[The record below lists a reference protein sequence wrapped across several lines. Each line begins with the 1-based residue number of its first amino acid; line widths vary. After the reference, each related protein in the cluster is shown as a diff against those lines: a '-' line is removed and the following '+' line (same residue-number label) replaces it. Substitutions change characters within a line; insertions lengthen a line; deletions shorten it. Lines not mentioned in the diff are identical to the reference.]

1 MKVPMSWFNDYTDV
15 NGIEP
20 REYAEALTLTGS
32 KVETV
37 ENMGKD
43 IQNVV
48 CGKILEIEDHPDSD
62 HMVICKVDVGDE
74 VLQIVTGAPNV
85 KVGQIVPVAKNDS
98 YLPGGVHIK
107 TGKLRGVESFG
118 MLCSHEEL
126 GLSESDL
133 SWEPEYGILVLPE
146 DTKIGMDIKD
156 FFGLNEEVIE
166 FEITSNRPDCFSVI
180 GLARE
185 TAATFKKPFTVQA
198 PTYNETSENI
208 ADTISVSVENP
219 DKCLRY
225 TAKMIKNV
233 KIGPSPAWM
242 VRRLKA
248 SGIRS
253 INNIVDITNYI
264 LLEYGQP
271 MHAFDL
277 RHLSGGKIIVRD
289 AADGEVIKTLDE
301 VDHTLTANDLVIAD
315 AEKAVALAGVMGGFN
330 SEIED
335 DTTTV
340 VFESATFD
348 AVSVRLTAQKAG
360 LRTES
365 SSRFEKGLD
374 VNNTVPAINRAC
386 QLVEELGCGEV
397 VGGMIDVVGNVKAP
411 TVLAFR
417 PEKINAFLG
426 IDISKEEMAGYLETI
441 DFKVDLDKMEITVP
455 TFRPDIEAEADV
467 AEEVARF
474 YGYNKIPTTLIAN
487 SETTKGSYSPIQK
500 FRKDLGTMLTSQG
513 MYEIYTFTFI
523 GENEFDKLNL
533 PKDDALRNVIRIRN
547 PLGEDTSIM
556 RTTMLASMLETLSYN
571 YNRKNEEAKLF
582 EISKAYIPTTAGQL
596 PNEPE
601 KLAIGMYG
609 KDMDFFDLKGAV
621 EEIIDGLNIKGITW
635 KPLTDCPTLHPGRS
649 AALMVGDT
657 QIGILGQVHPTV
669 CKNFD
674 MDKNCY
680 IAEIDVLP
688 LFENVDGNIKYK
700 ALPKFPAAE
709 RDIAVLVDKTALVGE
724 LEATIAKASGNL
736 LENIK
741 LFDVY
746 EGDRIPEGKKS
757 IAFAISFRAAD
768 RSLTS
773 EEVNKVF
780 NKIVKDLQFKNNAQL
795 R

>member
-1 MKVPMSWFNDYTDV
+1 MKVPMSWFNDYTNVD
-15 NGIEP
+15 GIEP

-37 ENMGKD
+37 ENMGAD

-48 CGKILEIEDHPDSD
+48 CGKILEIEEHPDSD

-146 DTKIGMDIKD
+146 DTKVGMDIKD
-156 FFGLNEEVIE
+156 FFGLNEEVVE

-185 TAATFKKPFTVQA
+185 TAATFGKPFNVPV
-198 PTYNETSENI
+198 PTYKETSENI
-208 ADTISVSVENP
+208 QDTISVTVENP

-225 TAKMIKNV
+225 TAKMVKNV

-242 VRRLKA
+242 VHRLKA
-248 SGIRS
+248 AGIRS

-277 RHLSGGKIIVRD
+277 RHLDGGKIIVRD

-301 VDHTLTANDLVIAD
+301 QDRTLNSNDLVIAD
-315 AEKAVALAGVMGGFN
+315 ASKAVAIAGVMGGFN
-330 SEIED
+330 SEIEE

-360 LRTES
+360 LRTEA
-365 SSRFEKGLD
+365 SSRYEKGLD
-374 VNNTVPAINRAC
+374 VNNTIPAINRAC
-386 QLVEELGCGEV
+386 QLVEELGCGEI
-397 VGGMIDVVGNVKAP
+397 VGGMIDVVGNVPAP

-426 IDISKEEMAGYLETI
+426 IDISKEEMAGYLTTI

-455 TFRPDIEAEADV
+455 SFRPDVIAEADV

-500 FRKDLGTMLTSQG
+500 FRKDLGSMLTSQG

-533 PKDDALRNVIRIRN
+533 PADSSFRNAVKIRN

-571 YNRKNEEAKLF
+571 YNRKNEEARLF
-582 EISKAYIPTTAGQL
+582 EISKAYIPTEPGKL

-609 KDMDFFDLKGAV
+609 KDMDFFDLKGAI
-621 EEIIDGLNIKGITW
+621 EEIIDGLNIKGIAW
-635 KPLTDCPTLHPGRS
+635 KQLTTCPTLHPGRA
-649 AALMVGDT
+649 AALMIGDT
-657 QIGILGQVHPTV
+657 QIGILGQVHPAV

-674 MDKNCY
+674 MDTNCFV
-680 IAEIDVLP
+680 AEIDVLP
-688 LFENVDGNIKYK
+688 LFESVDNNVKYK

-709 RDIAVLVDKTALVGE
+709 RDIAVLVDKTALVGD
-724 LEATIAKASGNL
+724 LEATIAKASGAL

-746 EGDRIPEGKKS
+746 EGDRIPEDKKS
-757 IAFAISFRAAD
+757 VAFAISFRAAD

>member
-1 MKVPMSWFNDYTDV
+1 MKVPMSWFNDYTNVD
-15 NGIEP
+15 GIMP

-37 ENMGKD
+37 ENMGAD
-43 IQNVV
+43 IKNVV
-48 CGKILEIEDHPDSD
+48 TGKILEIIEHPDSD
-62 HMVICKVDVGDE
+62 HMVICKVDVKDE
-74 VLQIVTGAPNV
+74 ILQIVTGAPNV

-146 DTKIGMDIKD
+146 DTEVGMDIKD
-156 FFGLNEEVIE
+156 FFGLNEEVVE

-185 TAATFKKPFTVQA
+185 TAATFGKPFAIPA
-198 PTYNETSENI
+198 PSYSETNENI
-208 ADTISVSVENP
+208 ADTISVTVENP

-242 VRRLKA
+242 VHRLKA
-248 SGIRS
+248 AGIRS

-289 AADGEVIKTLDE
+289 AKDGEVIKTLDE
-301 VDHTLTANDLVIAD
+301 QDRTLNSNDLVIAD
-315 AEKAVALAGVMGGFN
+315 AEKAVAIAGVMGGFN

-360 LRTES
+360 LRTEA
-365 SSRFEKGLD
+365 SSRYEKGLD
-374 VNNTVPAINRAC
+374 VNNTIPAVDRAC

-397 VGGMIDVVGNVKAP
+397 VGGMIDVVGNIPSP

-426 IDISKEEMAGYLETI
+426 IDISKEEMAGYLTTI
-441 DFKVDLDKMEITVP
+441 DFKVDLDNMEITVP
-455 TFRPDIEAEADV
+455 SFRPDVVAEADV

-474 YGYNKIPTTLIAN
+474 YGYNKIPTTLISGEA
-487 SETTKGSYSPIQK
+487 TKGSYSPLQK
-500 FRKDLGTMLTSQG
+500 FRKDLSSMLTAQG

-533 PKDDALRNVIRIRN
+533 SSESPFRNAVKIRN

-582 EISKAYIPTTAGQL
+582 EISKTYIPTEPGKL

-609 KDMDFFDLKGAV
+609 ADIDFFDMKGAV

-635 KPLTDCPTLHPGRS
+635 KPLTTCPSLHPGR
-649 AALMVGDT
+649 AASLMIGDT

-674 MDKNCY
+674 IDTTCFV
-680 IAEIDVLP
+680 AEIDVMP
-688 LFENVDGNIKYK
+688 LFEAVNNDVKYK

-709 RDIAVLVDKTALVGE
+709 RDIAVLVDKAALVGD
-724 LEATIAKASGNL
+724 LEATIAKASGAL
-736 LENIK
+736 LENIR

-746 EGDRIPEGKKS
+746 EGDRIPEDKKS
-757 IAFAISFRAAD
+757 VAFAISFRAAD

>member
-1 MKVPMSWFNDYTDV
+1 MKVPMSWFNDYTNVD
-15 NGIEP
+15 GIAP

-37 ENMGKD
+37 ENMGAD

-48 CGKILEIEDHPDSD
+48 TGKILEITEHPDSD
-62 HMVICKVDVGDE
+62 HMVICKVDVKDE
-74 VLQIVTGAPNV
+74 ILQIVTGAPNV

-126 GLSESDL
+126 GLAESDL

-146 DTKIGMDIKD
+146 DTEVGMDIKD
-156 FFGLNEEVIE
+156 FFGLNEEVVE

-185 TAATFKKPFTVQA
+185 TAATFGKPFSVPT

-208 ADTISVSVENP
+208 DDTISVTVENP

-242 VRRLKA
+242 VHRLKA
-248 SGIRS
+248 AGIRS

-277 RHLSGGKIIVRD
+277 RHLSGGKIIVRS
-289 AADGEVIKTLDE
+289 AEDGEVIKTLDE
-301 VDHTLTANDLVIAD
+301 QDRTLNQNDLVIAD
-315 AEKAVALAGVMGGFN
+315 AEKAVAIAGVMGGFN

-360 LRTES
+360 LRTEA
-365 SSRFEKGLD
+365 SSRYEKGLD
-374 VNNTVPAINRAC
+374 VNNTIPAINRAC

-397 VGGMIDVVGNVKAP
+397 VGGMIDVVGNVPAP

-426 IDISKEEMAGYLETI
+426 IDISKEEMAGYLTTI

-455 TFRPDIEAEADV
+455 SFRPDVVAEADV

-474 YGYNKIPTTLIAN
+474 YGYNKIPTTLISGEA
-487 SETTKGSYSPIQK
+487 TKGSYSPLQK
-500 FRKDLGTMLTSQG
+500 FRKDLSNMLTAQG

-533 PKDDALRNVIRIRN
+533 SPESPFRNAVKIRN

-582 EISKAYIPTTAGQL
+582 EISKTYIPTVAGEL

-609 KDMDFFDLKGAV
+609 KDIDFFDLKGAL
-621 EEIIDGLNIKGITW
+621 EEIIVGLNIKGITW
-635 KPLTDCPTLHPGRS
+635 APLTTCPSLHPGR
-649 AALMVGDT
+649 AASLMIGDK

-669 CKNFD
+669 CKNFQ
-674 MDKNCY
+674 MDSTCFV
-680 IAEIDVLP
+680 AEIDILP
-688 LFENVDGNIKYK
+688 LFESVDNDVKYK
-700 ALPKFPAAE
+700 SLPKFPAAE
-709 RDIAVLVDKTALVGE
+709 RDIAVLVDKTALVGD
-724 LEATIAKASGNL
+724 LEATIAKASGAL

-746 EGDRIPEGKKS
+746 EGDRIPEDKKS
-757 IAFAISFRAAD
+757 VAFAISFRAAD